1 MAQKGLFGVRL
12 REGRKG
18 DQKILSQKRNRKDSV
33 ELTYISGDALTD
45 AIARARKMSKRILKD
60 VLPRLE
66 LVTDE
71 DRLDDY
77 IGACIENG
85 IVALDVETNGKDP
98 IHEDLVGVCLYT
110 EGEKS
115 IYVPLNHR
123 SNLTKQRIRD
133 QIDPKLMKEFIEEMI
148 ECGVQFVYH
157 LGKFDINSI
166 FWQLGIRMPDPLWDT
181 YIASNLLNE
190 NEPHSL
196 KLLHAKYVKEDEN
209 AEVAKFND
217 LFKGI
222 PFSLIPPDVAY
233 MYAAFDPLQTYEL
246 YKFQE
251 LYLTPGTEECKSC
264 NLERVSEVYQNI
276 ELPLIKVLFDMESY
290 GVALDEEK
298 LAEIKAEFEQKM
310 EEAEELFNYEVA
322 KYAPEIEDLRTI
334 NFQQYQK
341 LTLNG
346 KGEVT
351 VSISSSTQL
360 AILFYDILGLKS
372 NDDRSP
378 RGTGVD
384 IVKAWDIPIAKALLQ
399 YRKYAKL
406 VSTYIT
412 LDEYLA
418 KPDNRVHTNFKQ
430 YGAKTGRMSSE
441 GPNLQNIPSRGEGAV
456 VRQIFAASPGHY
468 IIGSDYSQQEP
479 RSLAE
484 LSGDEN
490 MIHAYEQNL
499 DLYAVIGSK
508 LYHTEYENC
517 LEFNPDGSTNPEG
530 KKRRNNVKSV
540 LLGLMYGRGAASI
553 AEQMNV
559 SVKEA
564 SKVMEDF
571 FKQFPKV
578 ADYIVFVQQHAIDYG
593 YTETA
598 TGRRRRLP
606 DMSLPQYTFEYI
618 DASKNEN
625 FDPLDFDGDAE
636 GSTEVPEYIIE
647 QYWAELDRA
656 WGFKKRN
663 EIKSR
668 ALEEGIKIHDN
679 GGKIADAERQ
689 CLNSVIQGTAADMT
703 KYAMIKVHNDK
714 ELKELGFHLMIPVHD
729 ELLGEIPKE
738 NAKRG
743 AQRLTEVMIEAAKDI
758 ISLPMK
764 CDPSIVDRWYGQEIE
779 L

>member
-1 MAQKGLFGVRL
+1 MTQKGLFGIPTRG
-12 REGRKG
+12 GRKS
-18 DQKILSQKRNRKDSV
+18 DQKLLAQKRNRKDSV
-33 ELTYISGDALTD
+33 EVTYISGDHLRD
-45 AIARARKMSKRILKD
+45 AVARAKSMSRRILGHI
-60 VLPRLE
+60 LPQLE
-66 LVTDE
+66 LVDTF
-71 DRLDDY
+71 DRLDEY
-77 IGACIENG
+77 IGVCIENG
-85 IVALDVETNGKDP
+85 IISLDVETNGLDT

-110 EGEKS
+110 PGERS
-115 IYVPLNHR
+115 IYVPINHR
-123 SNLTKQRIRD
+123 SNLTKQRIKN
-133 QIDPKLMKEFIEEMI
+133 QIEPSVMKEFLEELM
-148 ECGVQFVYH
+148 EYGVKIVYH
-157 LGKFDINSI
+157 NAKFDIKSV
-166 FWQLGIRMPDPLWDT
+166 FWQLGIKLPQPYWDT
-181 YIASNLLNE
+181 YIAANLLNE
-190 NEPHSL
+190 NESHSL
-196 KLLHAKYVKEDEN
+196 KVLHAKYVRNDEN
-209 AEVAKFND
+209 AELAKFND

-233 MYAAFDPLQTYEL
+233 MYAAYDAIQTYEL
-246 YKFQE
+246 YEFQNK
-251 LYLTPGTEECKSC
+251 YLTPGTPECESC

-276 ELPLIKVLFDMESY
+276 ELPLISVLLDMEIY
-290 GVALDEEK
+290 GVSLDLDKLDE
-298 LAEIKAEFEQKM
+298 IRHEFETKKQ
-310 EEAEELFNYEVA
+310 EAEDLFNYEVA

-341 LTLNG
+341 LSMDVNG
-346 KGEVT
+346 NITIG
-351 VSISSSTQL
+351 INSSTQL

-372 NDDRSP
+372 NDDRAP

-384 IVKAWDIPIAKALLQ
+384 IVKSWDIPIAKALLQ

-406 VSTYIT
+406 VSTYTT

-418 KPDNRVHTNFKQ
+418 KPDNRVHTTFKQ

-441 GPNLQNIPSRGEGAV
+441 KPNLQNIPSRGEGAV
-456 VRQIFAASPGHY
+456 VRQIFVASPEHY

-517 LEFNPDGSTNPEG
+517 LEFNPDGTTNPEG

-553 AEQMNV
+553 AEQMKV

-578 ADYIVFVQQHAIDYG
+578 AEYIVFVQQHAIDYG

-606 DMSLPQYTFEYI
+606 DMSLPQYTFEYV

-625 FDPLDFDGDAE
+625 FDPLDFDGKAE
-636 GSTEVPEYIIE
+636 GSTEVPDYIIE

-668 ALEEGIKIHDN
+668 ALEEGIRIHDN

-703 KYAMIKVHNDK
+703 KYAMIKVHNDP
-714 ELKELGFHLMIPVHD
+714 ELKKLGFHLMIPVHD

-743 AQRLTEVMIEAAKDI
+743 AERLTEVMIEAAKDI

-764 CDPSIVDRWYGQEIE
+764 CDPSIVDRWYGEEIQ